1 MFTSPFLFILLSG
14 QLLQLFPVQHLH
26 AAPEQPHPALLR
38 KVFQHPAHH
47 LAGRPHV
54 FCHLVVGHAH
64 LVAAGL
70 GQLIGKKKMASL
82 RSALMNSTCCMVHML
97 SEKRS
102 AVIW

>member
-1 MFTSPFLFILLSG
+1 MFTSSLFVILL
-14 QLLQLFPVQHLH
+14 LPAAAAFPVQHLH

-70 GQLIGKKKMASL
+70 GQLIGKKMASL